1 MRLSLHPAALA
12 FALVLLAAAGHAA
25 TPAPTPA
32 ARFAAYGHPGA
43 FLLQRDGRAATV
55 VHGASLADV
64 PRPPASSFKVLL
76 ALIALETGALRG
88 PDEILPGD
96 GRHARPEWRRAMAL
110 REALSTSSEPYF
122 AALAERIGRERLA
135 AWVAKAGYGNGRVGE
150 RPARAWHDGT
160 LTVTARQQLA
170 FADRLRRGEL
180 PFRPAH
186 IAAVKAALREDDG
199 DARFH
204 AKTGTHLDDD
214 DRGTAW
220 WIGWVE
226 SPRGAASFA
235 LMVDLKTMD
244 DRARRIALGKAL
256 LRDAGALPGH

>member
-1 MRLSLHPAALA
+1 MRVSLRPAALA

-25 TPAPTPA
+25 SPAPTPA
-32 ARFAAYGHPGA
+32 ARFADYGHAGV
-43 FLLQRDGRAATV
+43 FLLQRDGGVATV
-55 VHGASLADV
+55 VHSAALADV

-96 GRHARPEWRRAMAL
+96 GRHARPEWRRSMAL

-122 AALAERIGRERLA
+122 AALAERIGRTRLA
-135 AWVAKAGYGNGRVGE
+135 AWVAKAGYGNGRIGE
-150 RPARAWHDGT
+150 RPARVWHDGV

-170 FADRLRRGEL
+170 FVDRLRRGDL

-226 SPRGAASFA
+226 GPRGAASFA
-235 LMVDLKTMD
+235 LMIDLKTMD
-244 DRARRIALGKAL
+244 ERARRIALGKAL
-256 LRDAGALPGH
+256 LRDAGALP